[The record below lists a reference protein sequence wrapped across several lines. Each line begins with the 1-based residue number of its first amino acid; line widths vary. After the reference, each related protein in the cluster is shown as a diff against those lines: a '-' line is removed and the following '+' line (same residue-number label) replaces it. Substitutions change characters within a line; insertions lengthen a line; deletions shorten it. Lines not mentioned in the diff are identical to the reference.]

1 MKHRVRAAVLITAGD
16 SILLVRHRE
25 PLTGNEWWIPPGGGL
40 QADDDLISAA
50 RREVFEETGLQVE
63 VSRVV
68 LVREFKDLATNY
80 HHVELFF
87 VADSWEGEVTLAN
100 LVPGDEDEPLV
111 KEARFVYRDE
121 FAGITVWPEWLHE
134 DWFWEEAGRGF
145 PNHARYTGC
154 QVDRSGLARPDDA
167 DDS

>member
-1 MKHRVRAAVLITAGD
+1 MRHRVRAAVLIVEGD

-50 RREVFEETGLQVE
+50 CREVREETGLTVV
-63 VSRVV
+63 VSRIV

-87 VADSWEGEVTLAN
+87 AADSYGGEITLATC
-100 LVPGDEDEPLV
+100 
-111 KEARFVYRDE
+111 A
-121 FAGITVWPEWLHE
+121 AGSSAAW
-134 DWFWEEAGRGF
+134 
-145 PNHARYTGC
+145 
-154 QVDRSGLARPDDA
+154 
-167 DDS
+167 